1 MFEIKHEVK
10 ESEKKGYSAVIEL
23 TPAFTPPEFLRPLDE
38 EKLRELLTK
47 TLNPDNLPK
56 NLVELRSYLRR
67 LLARDPLM
75 VIALRLTG
83 VRRDEIIEG
92 VIERG
97 KVLQIFDEN
106 TKNYG
111 RRMLMVFFLTLE
123 WLISLFGKHPKFND
137 MLKFVEN
144 NINEFLKKY
153 AFYPT
158 KVTIEKINDI
168 PTVRVTIEVEQGAKD
183 VDKGD
188 VTTTETRS
196 WRL

>member
-1 MFEIKHEVK
+1 MFEVKHTFE
-10 ESEKKGYSAVIEL
+10 ESEKKGYTAVIEL

-38 EKLRELLTK
+38 EKLKELLVK

-67 LLARDPLM
+67 LLEKDPLM

-97 KVLQIFDEN
+97 KVMQIFDEN

-137 MLKFVEN
+137 MIKFVESH
-144 NINEFLKKY
+144 INEFLKKY

-158 KVTIEKINDI
+158 KVTIEKINDV
-168 PTVRVTIEVEQGAKD
+168 PTVRVTIEVKRDVKD
-183 VDKGD
+183 VGKRN
-188 VTTTETRS
+188 VTTAETRS
-196 WRL
+196 